1 LQNLMQLYAQRT
13 NIMLGDQYL
22 VYDNMTLDP
31 VATLLLGWNRMPLF
45 MSAPGYEE
53 ERKFKIFIYFTMITA
68 FIHILSYVLNSM
80 AKL

>member
-1 LQNLMQLYAQRT
+1 MQLYAQRT

-53 ERKFKIFIYFTMITA
+53 ERKFKIFI
-68 FIHILSYVLNSM
+68 
-80 AKL
+80 